1 MKRRTLHAA
10 AGMLAAALMLSLQ
23 GCSPMTPART
33 AERVAETMA
42 RTPCTAANLSGQI
55 DISMGVAGLEV
66 DTTVSL
72 EESLIYSP
80 DPQQAYMELEMGYE
94 MMGVRVPLSMESYLL
109 EENGKLMQY
118 LHLSLIHI

>member
-1 MKRRTLHAA
+1 MYIIWKNCENHGTISLYDVYDVPVTGKGEDHMKRRTLHAA
-10 AGMLAAALMLSLQ
+10 AGMLAAVLMLSLQ

-80 DPQQAYMELEMGYE
+80 DPQQAYMELEMGY
-94 MMGVRVPLSMESYLL
+94 
-109 EENGKLMQY
+109 
-118 LHLSLIHI
+118 